1 LLPFCSFGSEQVDF
15 VVPVVVK
22 SGGWWEFG
30 RVGGSAW
37 QLVSIICLANLKVN

>member
-1 LLPFCSFGSEQVDF
+1 

-37 QLVSIICLANLKVN
+37 QLVSISVCLVNLKVN